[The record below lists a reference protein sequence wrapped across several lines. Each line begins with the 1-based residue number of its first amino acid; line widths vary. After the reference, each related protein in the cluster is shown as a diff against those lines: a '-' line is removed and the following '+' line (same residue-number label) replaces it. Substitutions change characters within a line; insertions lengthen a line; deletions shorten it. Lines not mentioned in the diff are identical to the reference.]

1 MIEKKENGYYLIYGH
16 AKIYLGD
23 DLKKTIDNI
32 FELLIKLREI
42 EKLLDELHFNNI
54 DVIDIR
60 LKIKF
65 YIFVLLEIYKSL

>member
-1 MIEKKENGYYLIYGH
+1 MIEKKENGYYLVYGH
-16 AKIYLGD
+16 AEIYLGN

-32 FELLIKLREI
+32 LELLIKLRET
-42 EKLLDELHFNNI
+42 EKLLNELHFNNI